1 MEIVLVGLNH
11 RSAPLEVREKL
22 SFTNDQA
29 RQAAEELRARGI
41 LHETLVL
48 STCNRSEVYG
58 VPPETTRESAVAL
71 SNYLS
76 SFHSVQLDLLSPSLY
91 HHYDRHAVRHL
102 FRVAS
107 GLDSMMLGEA
117 EILGQVRDAYRM
129 AYEQGATG
137 PVLNRLFQ
145 GALEVGKRVR
155 SETELGT
162 RPMSVA
168 SAGVKLAERI
178 FGKLHE
184 RAALVLGAGMISEQI
199 VAQLRDRN
207 IARLLVMNRS
217 LERADNLARQ
227 FAGKVIAWD
236 DWESALT
243 LPDVIVSSVS
253 AEEPVLMRAHLEK
266 AMAARGNR
274 PLFVMDLGVPRN
286 VDPSAASLYNFYL
299 YNVDDLTQIVQQNRT
314 SREGEVPRAEVI
326 VDEHVS
332 KFLTWQASVEL
343 IGVVESLRHKL
354 KADRAEFVRE
364 RAESINGLAPEQRE
378 QIEALI
384 DDLLE
389 KMLLDPA
396 RRLQGEKDLRRKI
409 QQVEAIRELFLPDRE
424 RQR

>member
-1 MEIVLVGLNH
+1 MGIVLVGLNH
-11 RSAPLEVREKL
+11 LSAPVEVRERV
-22 SFTNDQA
+22 SFSADQA
-29 RQAAEELRARGI
+29 RQAAAELRSRGI

-58 VPPETTRESAVAL
+58 VPSESAHEPAAAL

-76 SFHSVQLDLLSPSLY
+76 SFHSVRLDLLSASLY
-91 HHYDRHAVRHL
+91 HRYDRNAVRHL

-117 EILGQVRDAYRM
+117 EILGQVREAYRV
-129 AYEQGATG
+129 AYEHGATG

-178 FGKLHE
+178 FGKLRE
-184 RAALVLGAGMISEQI
+184 RSALVLGAGAISEQV
-199 VAQLRDRN
+199 VAQLRDRE
-207 IARLLVMNRS
+207 IARLFVMNRS
-217 LERADNLARQ
+217 FDRADALARQ
-227 FAGKVIAWD
+227 FSGKVIAWD
-236 DWESALT
+236 DWEAALT

-253 AEEPVLMRAHLEK
+253 AEEPVLLRSALERA
-266 AMAARGNR
+266 MVARGNR
-274 PLFVMDLGVPRN
+274 PLFVMDLGLPRN
-286 VDPSAASLYNFYL
+286 VEPSAADLYNLYL
-299 YNVDDLTQIVQQNRT
+299 YNIDDLTQIVQQNR
-314 SREGEVPRAEVI
+314 SARESEVPRAEVI
-326 VDEHVS
+326 VDEHVG

-343 IGVVESLRHKL
+343 IGVVDALRHKL
-354 KADRAEFVRE
+354 KAERAAFFRE
-364 RAESINGLAPEQRE
+364 RAERVPGLTSEQFIQVE
-378 QIEALI
+378 SLV

-409 QQVEAIRELFLPDRE
+409 QNVEAIRDLFLPDRE
-424 RQR
+424 RR